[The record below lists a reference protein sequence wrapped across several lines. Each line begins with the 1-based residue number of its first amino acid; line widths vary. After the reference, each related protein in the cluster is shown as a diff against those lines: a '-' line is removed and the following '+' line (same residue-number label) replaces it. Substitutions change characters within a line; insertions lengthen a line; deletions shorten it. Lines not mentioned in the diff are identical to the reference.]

1 MPWFSRRKQTRR
13 RERGFTL
20 VELLVVLVI
29 LGLIVG
35 IAVPAAIN
43 YLSTAKPEVARIQLQ
58 SLSSALDLYRLD
70 NGGYPTSAQGLAA
83 LITRP
88 DGAARWNGPYL
99 KGGTVP
105 ADPWDRPYR
114 YQAPGPGGAPYTLS
128 TLGADGA
135 EGGTGE
141 DADISLN

>member
-1 MPWFSRRKQTRR
+1 MPWSSRSQRLRR
-13 RERGFTL
+13 RDRGFTL

-35 IAVPAAIN
+35 IAVPAAVN
-43 YLSTAKPEVARIQLQ
+43 YLSIAKPDVARIQMH

-70 NGGYPTSAQGLAA
+70 NGGYPTSSQGLAV

-88 DGAARWNGPYL
+88 EGMARWNGPYL
-99 KGGTVP
+99 KGGAVP
-105 ADPWDRPYR
+105 ADPWDRPFR
-114 YQAPGPGGAPYTLS
+114 YQAPGPGGAPYALS

-135 EGGTGE
+135 EGGQGE